1 MSARMPLIPHFRPL
15 LVATG
20 LWAAALSTVA
30 LAAENVTIVA
40 AKVDPLPLY
49 AAPGDAAAAGSTAAS
64 SLPLEVR
71 EVRGDFMRVNVGGRD
86 MWVDAMTV
94 RASHKTAARCG
105 AVAVNG
111 AKVAGEMG
119 AGSDRCK

>member
-1 MSARMPLIPHFRPL
+1 MTSRIRLLLAAISLSASSLPM
-15 LVATG
+15 A
-20 LWAAALSTVA
+20 A

-49 AAPGDAAAAGSTAAS
+49 AAPGDTIAASSTAAS

-71 EVRGDFMRVNVGGRD
+71 EVRGDFMRVNIGGRD
-86 MWVDAMTV
+86 LWVDSMTV